1 MQVTRRNRCQTRTRP
16 RKNACV
22 YGAGVSGGTVQV
34 FDAETGLFQNWH
46 REYNARLGRYMQSD
60 PLGLGGGINTYGYVE
75 GNPLMLTDP
84 YGLFGMADL
93 PTAPQWAE
101 DFGAGFGD
109 VLTFGLTRR
118 ARDALDIGSVDTCS
132 RAYSN
137 GEWAGVAGSVLTGF
151 VGGSKAVA
159 KAGSKYNGFADFSH
173 SLFSKS
179 QLKNANNPIANW
191 LNKHGNR
198 LNGDFVPRPQHWRM
212 DPIYRSKFLD
222 DFHRAMF
229 PPFGDLRGLI
239 NRMPFVPGALIYG
252 ASSAGLN
259 GNGCECR

>member
-1 MQVTRRNRCQTRTRP
+1 V
-16 RKNACV
+16 
-22 YGAGVSGGTVQV
+22 
-34 FDAETGLFQNWH
+34 
-46 REYNARLGRYMQSD
+46 QSD
-60 PLGLGGGINTYGYVE
+60 PIGLGGGINTYGYV
-75 GNPLMLTDP
+75 GANPLMMSDP
-84 YGLFGMADL
+84 YGLYEL
-93 PTAPQWAE
+93 PALPQGAV
-101 DFGAGFGD
+101 DFGGGLGD
-109 VLTFGLTRR
+109 VLTYGLTRR
-118 ARDALDIGSVDTCS
+118 ARDAFDIGHVDTCS
-132 RAYSN
+132 RDYSN

-179 QLKNANNPIANW
+179 QLKKANNPVASW

-229 PPFGDLRGLI
+229 PPFGDLRGMI
-239 NRMPFVPGALIYG
+239 NRMPFVPGSFIYG
-252 ASSAGLN
+252 ASSAGVN
-259 GNGCECR
+259 GNGSDCR